1 MLVRSLFARDL
12 LVVHLW
18 IVVGTCAMLLVRNGS
33 LLARWCFAVGVM
45 LIIYAS
51 LLLSWFMTDIMQIP
65 SGFTCCSLDV
75 RCWFVVGSWVV
86 HSWFKAGSCMVR

>member
-1 MLVRSLFARDL
+1 MLVRCWFARDPL
-12 LVVHLW
+12 AVHPWILVGSRV
-18 IVVGTCAMLLVRNGS
+18 MLLVRNGS
-33 LLARWCFAVGVM
+33 LLARWCFVVGVM

-86 HSWFKAGSCMVR
+86 RSWFIAGSCVVR